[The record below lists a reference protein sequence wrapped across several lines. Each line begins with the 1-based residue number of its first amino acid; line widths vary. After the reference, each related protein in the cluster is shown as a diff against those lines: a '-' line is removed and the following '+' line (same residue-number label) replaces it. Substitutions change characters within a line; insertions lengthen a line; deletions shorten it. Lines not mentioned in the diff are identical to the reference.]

1 MKTMYA
7 VIEADFNRRTGEENG
22 DSQVTWY
29 ESLEKANRKAAYLWN
44 AMSEYDRKKTTVYVL
59 DCRPDDFEDPADTD
73 TWNWSG
79 GYMDRELRF
88 NSENP
93 FSGYERA
100 VRGYWG
106 SFSEISFKCHH
117 GDSEYNSFTGI
128 LFGND
133 ECFDGDSFYQW
144 LIDENRNLYKVYY
157 NIPEGTALD
166 CLNYN
171 EPNSIYFQNEIVG

>member
-22 DSQVTWY
+22 DSQVTWF

-44 AMSEYDRKKTTVYVL
+44 AMSEHDRKKTTVYVL

-79 GYMDRELRF
+79 GYMDNELRF

-93 FSGYERA
+93 FSGIERA
-100 VRGYWG
+100 VRRYQD
-106 SFSEISFKCHH
+106 SFSEISFKCSE

-128 LFGND
+128 LFGDD

-144 LIDENRNLYKVYY
+144 LIDGNRNLYKVYY
-157 NIPEGTALD
+157 DIPEGVALD

-171 EPNSIYFQNEIVG
+171 EPKSIYFQNEIVG